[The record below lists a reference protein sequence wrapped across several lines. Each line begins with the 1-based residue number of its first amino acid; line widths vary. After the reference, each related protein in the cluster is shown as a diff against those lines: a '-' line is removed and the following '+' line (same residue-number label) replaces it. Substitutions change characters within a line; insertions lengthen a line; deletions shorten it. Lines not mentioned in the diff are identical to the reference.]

1 MVDLVSRFA
10 SVAGFFK
17 LVVFAV
23 SACLFFQ
30 CRLCSVKGSFGGTG
44 GRGLSSRV
52 VLLDFGRRI
61 SSVAMASGL

>member
-10 SVAGFFK
+10 SVAGFFM

-23 SACLFFQ
+23 SAFLFFQ
-30 CRLCSVKGSFGGTG
+30 CRFCSAKASFGGTG

-52 VLLDFGRRI
+52 VLLDFG
-61 SSVAMASGL
+61 